1 MTHVPEMS
9 EREIVSAIKYVSRMK
24 PEFTLS
30 EIQDYIKSETTTE
43 EVFNVIRPLLF
54 DLGLTATPAGGDYKV
69 TRIPPAKVL
78 VMSKEELAK
87 HEIFFKSPAVP
98 RKLERIVEQYV
109 EKKTDKKLD
118 DPVML
123 EKIRKAIAAQK
134 AQYWKEGD
142 KRNITYETGYSILGY
157 LTYQFP
163 VYFAQFEHTLKNLAD
178 DGLLKTRMKVLD
190 VGTGPG
196 TVPLAIIDFYNRLD
210 QAEVKIYSLEKFDE
224 NIEAYGAL
232 VPEYAANRSNVDV
245 EKPIKADLLKLPMDK
260 IPDQI
265 DLLVFSNVL
274 NELNGV
280 NIDHR
285 TNIVMELAKKLSP
298 DGNIVI
304 IEPAEKIH
312 SMEMRKTV
320 LALQRKGLNIYS
332 PCSFIWCARCNP
344 ISCWSF
350 EQKEDIA
357 PTRLMELVAKCDEPY
372 RYMNT
377 DIKYSYAILRKDNL
391 SREKYVV
398 PPKAHFARF
407 SDLNAHVN
415 KRINVVASKMS
426 NDLGDKKNRVF
437 KVCDGTSIKPVY
449 AIIPSYHED
458 DNNSLLITADYGEV
472 LELEGVVARLN
483 KDFDSYNLL
492 ITRNSKITKAGE

>member
-1 MTHVPEMS
+1 MTHVREMS
-9 EREIVSAIKYVSRMK
+9 EREIISAIKYVSRMK

-30 EIQDYIKSETTTE
+30 EIKDYIKSETTTE
-43 EVFNVIRPLLF
+43 EVFNVIKPLLF
-54 DLGLTATPAGGDYKV
+54 DLKLAAAAVGDDYKV
-69 TRIPPAKVL
+69 TRVQPAKTL
-78 VMSKEELAK
+78 VMSKEDLAR
-87 HEIFFKSPAVP
+87 HEKFFKSPRVP
-98 RKLERIVEQYV
+98 QKLELIVERYV
-109 EKKTDKKLD
+109 EKKTGKKLD
-118 DPVML
+118 DPAML

-142 KRNITYETGYSILGY
+142 KRNISYETGYSILGY
-157 LTYQFP
+157 LAYQFP
-163 VYFAQFEHTLKNLAD
+163 VYFAQFEHILKSMAD

-190 VGTGPG
+190 IGTGPG
-196 TVPLAIIDFYNRLD
+196 VVPMAIIDFYSRLE
-210 QAEVKIYSLEKFDE
+210 QAKAKIYSLEKFDE
-224 NIEAYGAL
+224 NIEAYGTM
-232 VPEYAANRSNVDV
+232 VPEYAAIKSNVDID
-245 EKPIKADLLKLPMDK
+245 KTIKADLLKLPMDK

-274 NELNGV
+274 NELTGV
-280 NIDHR
+280 NIDKR
-285 TNIVMELAKKLSP
+285 TNIVIELSKKLSP

-350 EQKEDIA
+350 EEKEDIA
-357 PTRLMELVAKCDEPY
+357 PTRLMETVAKCDEPY

-377 DIKYSYAILRKDNL
+377 DIKYSFAILRKDDL

-398 PPKAHFARF
+398 PLKAHFARF

-415 KRINVVASKMS
+415 KRINIVASKMS
-426 NDLGDKKNRVF
+426 NDLGDKKNHVF

-458 DNNSLLITADYGEV
+458 DNNNLLISADYGEV
-472 LELEGVVARLN
+472 LEFEGVVARLN
-483 KDFDSYNLL
+483 KDFDAYNLL